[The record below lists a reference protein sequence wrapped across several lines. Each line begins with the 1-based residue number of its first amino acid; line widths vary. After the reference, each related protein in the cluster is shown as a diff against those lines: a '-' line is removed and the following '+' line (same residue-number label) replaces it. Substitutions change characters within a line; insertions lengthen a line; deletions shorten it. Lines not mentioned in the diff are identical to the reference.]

1 MEWAVVQAVE
11 LCVHSFGRLKV
22 PIYDAA
28 PLAIPLR
35 CGVSRPIVIALNA
48 LGKEFVFVLYADSD
62 VYVWAR

>member
-11 LCVHSFGRLKV
+11 LCVHGFGRLNV

-35 CGVSRPIVIALNA
+35 GGVSRPIVIALNA

-62 VYVWAR
+62 VYV